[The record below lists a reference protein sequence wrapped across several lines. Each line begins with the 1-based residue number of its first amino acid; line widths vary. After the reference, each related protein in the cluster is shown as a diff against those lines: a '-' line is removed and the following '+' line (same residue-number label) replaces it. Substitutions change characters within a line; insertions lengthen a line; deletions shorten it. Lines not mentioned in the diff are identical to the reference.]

1 MEEEEEREE
10 KRDREEEK
18 DRGDKEEIGRRRRK
32 REGGCPGT
40 SWDLISGEGDFWVN
54 GHPGKLVNVL
64 GIGRPYTAR

>member
-1 MEEEEEREE
+1 MRGGRREE
-10 KRDREEEK
+10 KK
-18 DRGDKEEIGRRRRK
+18 DRGDKEEEEK
-32 REGGCPGT
+32 REGDCPGT